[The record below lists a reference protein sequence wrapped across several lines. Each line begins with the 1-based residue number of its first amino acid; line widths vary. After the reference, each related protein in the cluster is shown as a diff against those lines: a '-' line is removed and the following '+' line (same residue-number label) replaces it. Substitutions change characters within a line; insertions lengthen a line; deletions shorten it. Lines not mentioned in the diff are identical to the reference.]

1 MLQTSAAQ
9 HAQQADA
16 KAKAEEQTFFN
27 NVGRIH
33 QALQALD
40 PQAANAISS
49 VFQSV
54 KDQLQRG
61 ADERILLAKE
71 MFKLKV
77 SQPPLRLDSVQVYSF
92 VLFKTLWPLNGYSP
106 LTHHNRGKLPLKY
119 SLPLICNCLLENINA
134 WRELCHL
141 LASHWEGWDHLEL
154 PIFQKAM

>member
-77 SQPPLRLDSVQVYSF
+77 GLLPALSIFNSVQSNSPRYYSCISLEAF
-92 VLFKTLWPLNGYSP
+92 PGEAVFTA
-106 LTHHNRGKLPLKY
+106 HN
-119 SLPLICNCLLENINA
+119 NT
-134 WRELCHL
+134 
-141 LASHWEGWDHLEL
+141 
-154 PIFQKAM
+154 